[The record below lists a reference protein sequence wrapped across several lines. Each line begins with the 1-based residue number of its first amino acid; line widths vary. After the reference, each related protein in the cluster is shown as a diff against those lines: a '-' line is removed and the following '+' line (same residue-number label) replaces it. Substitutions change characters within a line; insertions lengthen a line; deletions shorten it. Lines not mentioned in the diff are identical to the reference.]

1 MTAPALFDRRL
12 RRLRRERALRI
23 GEPPFLYD
31 LAFDELVSRLDD
43 VKRSFTRALLIGS
56 TGGDWQ
62 ARLKDMVSC
71 VTVTDPSA
79 AVAAARGGVA
89 ADEDRLPFAD
99 ASFDLVVSVGS
110 LDDIDDLPGALLL
123 IRRVLRPDGLMLAAL
138 AAAGSLPRLR
148 GAMLAADA
156 VAGGAAPRLHP
167 ALDVRTGGDLL
178 ARAGFAL
185 PVADTRTIA
194 LSYAGLPRLV
204 ADLRAHGA
212 TNILE
217 RRSPTP
223 LGRAAFAAA
232 GAEFAAQAVDGR
244 TIERVEILYL
254 SGWRQPI
261 SASDPSES

>member
-43 VKRSFTRALLIGS
+43 VKRRFTRALVIGC
-56 TGGDWQ
+56 TGDGWQ
-62 ARLKDMVSC
+62 RRLMGVVDS

-79 AVAAARGGVA
+79 AVAVARGGVA

-99 ASFDLVVSVGS
+99 ASFDLVVSVGT

-123 IRRVLRPDGLMLAAL
+123 IRRVLCPDGLMLAAV

-156 VAGGAAPRLHP
+156 FAGGATPRLHP

-217 RRSPTP
+217 RRSRTP
-223 LGRAAFAAA
+223 LRRAAFSMACAD
-232 GAEFAAQAVDGR
+232 FTAQGVDGR
-244 TIERVEILYL
+244 TIERMEVLYL
-254 SGWRQPI
+254 SGWRPTI
-261 SASDPSES
+261 RASTPGES